1 MTSTHARNSY
11 DVIVIGGGAPGVHC
25 AEVLAEDGARVAVVE
40 RELLGGTCLYWGCI
54 PSKTLLRPGEALAA
68 VREVPGAAEAVNGI
82 PLAVGAALA
91 WRDFMVSHYRDSGY
105 ASRVRDAGVDVVRGR
120 GRLAGPRAVDV
131 DGTTYCADHIVIAT
145 GSDALI
151 PAVPGLRTLPGI
163 WTNRGATAL
172 TELPER
178 LVVLGAGPVGV
189 EMSQA
194 LARLGAS
201 VVLTDRSDQVLPS
214 EPRPLAEAVG
224 SALTSDGVDLL
235 LNREATSVWSDGA
248 EYILE
253 FADGSAARGDR
264 LLVATGRR
272 PRVDLIGLETV
283 GIEARPQGIAVD
295 DHMSCGDGLW
305 AIGDVT
311 GLWHYTHVGEYQA
324 RVAAA
329 NILGRPRV
337 ANYEAMP
344 RVVFTDPQAAS
355 VGAMTGEFT
364 ATVPLS
370 GVARTATYTRAYEA
384 RPGFVTLVSDGD
396 RLVGAYAVGPDAGEW
411 LQQATV
417 AIRARI
423 PLSVLLD
430 VVQRFPTFS
439 EALFHALRDLD
450 TQLNVPG
457 KGDRSPRG

>member
-1 MTSTHARNSY
+1 MRGY

-25 AEVLAEDGARVAVVE
+25 AEVLAESGARVAVVE
-40 RELLGGTCLYWGCI
+40 RELVGGTCFYWGCI

-68 VREVPGAAEAVNGI
+68 VRQVPGAAETVDGSPPAARAV
-82 PLAVGAALA
+82 LA
-91 WRDFMVSHYRDSGY
+91 WRDFMVSHHHDNGH
-105 ASRVRDAGVDVVRGR
+105 ASRVRDAGVDVIRGH

-131 DGTTYCADHIVIAT
+131 DGTTYRTDHIVIAT
-145 GSDALI
+145 GSDALV
-151 PAVPGLRTLPGI
+151 PEVPGLRTLPGI
-163 WTNRGATAL
+163 WTNREVMTL
-172 TELPER
+172 TELPGR
-178 LVVLGAGPVGV
+178 LVVLGAGPAGV
-189 EMSQA
+189 EVSQA

-201 VVLTDRSDQVLPS
+201 VVLVDRGDRVLPG
-214 EPRPLAEAVG
+214 EPRPMAEAVG
-224 SALTSDGVDLL
+224 SALTGDGVDLRL
-235 LNREATSVWSDGA
+235 GHEATSVRSDDA
-248 EYILE
+248 QYVLE

-283 GIEARPQGIAVD
+283 GIEARPQGILVD
-295 DHMSCGDGLW
+295 DHMACGDGLW

-311 GLWHYTHVGEYQA
+311 GLWPYTHVGEYQG

-337 ANYEAMP
+337 TNYEAVP

-355 VGAMTGEFT
+355 VGETTGEFT

-370 GVARTATYTRAYEA
+370 GVARTAIHTRAYEA
-384 RPGFVTLVSDGD
+384 HPGFVTLVSDGE
-396 RLVGAYAVGPDAGEW
+396 RLIGAYAVGPEAGEW

-423 PLSVLLD
+423 PLSMLLD
-430 VVQRFPTFS
+430 VVQPFPSFS
-439 EALFHALRDLD
+439 EALFHALHDLD
-450 TQLNVPG
+450 VQLN
-457 KGDRSPRG
+457 RSTKSSNV